1 MADPP
6 EDDGL
11 DTYLPA
17 TTEAEKKLVRDAEER
32 LANGK
37 VVKFDPKRKRT
48 KKAPPPPPP
57 GGWPSWHARLARD
70 DRGRIISDIDN
81 VLVALRGAEEL
92 QLACVYDEMLNA
104 SMVTRAWPKVAELAA
119 DERPI
124 PREVDDDD
132 VTRLQQWLQRMGLR
146 RVGREIVGQ
155 AIEHFARDRRQHP
168 VREWLDS
175 LVWDGKPR
183 LDTWLFTYFGACA
196 ENNNEIEYVRFVS
209 RMFPTS
215 MVARV
220 SFSGG
225 KPKVT
230 HGPFTETQEVL
241 GGYWMIQVGSKE
253 EAIEWA
259 SRCPLG

>member
-17 TTEAEKKLVRDAEER
+17 TTEAEKKLVRYAEER

-132 VTRLQQWLQRMGLR
+132 VGLR
-146 RVGREIVGQ
+146 VVLRVAELAAYAGFDQRGQ
-155 AIEHFARDRRQHP
+155 FVHMLHDASHTHLAKRVRVAIGNMARADEGDRFHTRRTRGIQTRH
-168 VREWLDS
+168 
-175 LVWDGKPR
+175 
-183 LDTWLFTYFGACA
+183 A
-196 ENNNEIEYVRFVS
+196 
-209 RMFPTS
+209 
-215 MVARV
+215 
-220 SFSGG
+220 
-225 KPKVT
+225 
-230 HGPFTETQEVL
+230 VL
-241 GGYWMIQVGSKE
+241 HHHT
-253 EAIEWA
+253 A
-259 SRCPLG
+259 